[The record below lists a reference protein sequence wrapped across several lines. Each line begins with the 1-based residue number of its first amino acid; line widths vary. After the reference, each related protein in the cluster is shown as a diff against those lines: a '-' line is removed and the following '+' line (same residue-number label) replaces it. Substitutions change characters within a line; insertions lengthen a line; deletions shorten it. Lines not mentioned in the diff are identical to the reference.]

1 MINKIIKTINDHN
14 LISSGDSILVGL
26 SGGADSVSLTYAL
39 VSLAEKLGIKV
50 YAAHLNH
57 GIRDQEALSDEKF
70 AIDFSAKLGI
80 KCFVKRVKIK
90 ELAVGVSE
98 ELLGRKER
106 YAFFDEICKE
116 HNIKLIATAHNKN
129 DNAETIVMNL
139 IRGAT
144 LQGLSGIPYQRD
156 NIIRPLLD
164 VSRNEI
170 EQYCHDNSLDY
181 VTDSTNLH
189 QDYTR
194 NKVRL
199 SLLPMIEERF
209 NPNFI
214 STLTNNARYF
224 SEDSKFIENIV
235 NEEYEKVVKSNSA
248 NIVKLIDLPM
258 SISRRIIYK
267 MLSEA
272 FKGNVDIS
280 SNYVDA
286 ILQLIKNST
295 SGKSINIGK
304 GFKACIE
311 YDTLFIRKQNKTN
324 SDFEYILPI
333 SEEIYVKEANIYI
346 KAIPACKNEGEC
358 FTIPE
363 NAVIKVRNRRSGD
376 IFFPCGMSGKK
387 KIKDY
392 FVDSK
397 IPLSMRD
404 KICIVTFDNEVGY
417 IVGKRRDRRFDFKN
431 SGIRIIYSL
440 KPSQ

>member
-1 MINKIIKTINDHN
+1 M
-14 LISSGDSILVGL
+14 
-26 SGGADSVSLTYAL
+26 
-39 VSLAEKLGIKV
+39 
-50 YAAHLNH
+50 
-57 GIRDQEALSDEKF
+57 
-70 AIDFSAKLGI
+70 
-80 KCFVKRVKIK
+80 
-90 ELAVGVSE
+90 AVGVSE

-106 YAFFDEICKE
+106 YAFFEEICKA

-144 LQGLSGIPYQRD
+144 LQGLSGIPYQRG

-170 EQYCHDNSLDY
+170 ELYCHDNALDY

-224 SEDSKFIENIV
+224 SEDSKFIEEIAND
-235 NEEYEKVVKSNSA
+235 EYRKVVKTNSA
-248 NIVKLIDLPM
+248 NIAKLNELPM

-267 MLSEA
+267 MLSQS
-272 FKGNVDIS
+272 FDGNLDIS
-280 SNYVDA
+280 SSYVDS
-286 ILQLIKNST
+286 ILQLAKNST

-304 GFKACIE
+304 GFEACIE
-311 YDTLFIRKQNKTN
+311 YDTLFIRKENKTN
-324 SDFEYILPI
+324 TDFEYTLPI

-346 KAIPACKNEGEC
+346 KAIPTCKNEGEC

-363 NAVIKVRNRRSGD
+363 NAVIRVRNRRSGD
-376 IFFPCGMSGKK
+376 IFFPCGMSGRK

-392 FVDSK
+392 FTDSK
-397 IPLSMRD
+397 IPLGMRD
-404 KICIVTFDNEVGY
+404 KICIVTFDDEIGY